1 MGKVQKK
8 EREGTENRQSRHN
21 KNDGHCTDD
30 QKKITQSKKIR
41 VYMVENILTYSCKA
55 TLIFTN

>member
-8 EREGTENRQSRHN
+8 EREGTEDRKSRHN

-30 QKKITQSKKIR
+30 
-41 VYMVENILTYSCKA
+41 
-55 TLIFTN
+55 